1 MTRFIP
7 GASEVDSISKFKRM
21 LMGKKQQKTKSRGS
35 SLSGIRC
42 RISWTSSLPLPKRV
56 TILNLGYSYREE
68 SGKKGEQ
75 NRKKLVKLTPFKVKV
90 VKVASFKVK
99 VMELKEVKNTIWSST
114 GTLFLQKHHQ
124 KQGQTVFGTAAL
136 PETKPLDPL
145 WRKKSEVSGPQ
156 RNYFLIGPGK
166 HRSHNVHIYVLCLK
180 IIIFSM
186 SMNLHTDT

>member
-68 SGKKGEQ
+68 SGKLGEQ

-90 VKVASFKVK
+90 VKVSSFKVK
-99 VMELKEVKNTIWSST
+99 VMELKEVKNTTWSST
-114 GTLFLQKHHQ
+114 GTPVSPKTSSKTRSNCLWDCCTTWNKTFRS
-124 KQGQTVFGTAAL
+124 AL
-136 PETKPLDPL
+136 EEKVWSFRSTKTLL
-145 WRKKSEVSGPQ
+145 SNWAWQ
-156 RNYFLIGPGK
+156 A
-166 HRSHNVHIYVLCLK
+166 
-180 IIIFSM
+180 
-186 SMNLHTDT
+186 

>member
-1 MTRFIP
+1 M
-7 GASEVDSISKFKRM
+7 
-21 LMGKKQQKTKSRGS
+21 
-35 SLSGIRC
+35 
-42 RISWTSSLPLPKRV
+42 

-90 VKVASFKVK
+90 VKVAFFKVK

-156 RNYFLIGPGK
+156 RHYFLIGPGK
-166 HRSHNVHIYVLCLK
+166 HRSHNVHFYVLCLK